1 MTDFGMCFD
10 LTKNKVKNYQVH
22 MPYDGFRR
30 GGAPIALAP
39 GPPHIKPSRTFEAR
53 CMVFTLQL
61 NPWCDVGVS
70 LRAAFEQPHANHTD
84 AKPFAFSQYLL
95 RDITLPIRMVE

>member
-1 MTDFGMCFD
+1 
-10 LTKNKVKNYQVH
+10 
-22 MPYDGFRR
+22 
-30 GGAPIALAP
+30 
-39 GPPHIKPSRTFEAR
+39 
-53 CMVFTLQL
+53 MVFTLQL